1 MMTSYSV
8 SFFEPLASLIRNRG
22 LIYSL
27 IKRDISG
34 RYQGSFLGIFW
45 AIVNPIFMLLVYT
58 FVFTVIFKSRWAG
71 GTDSKIEFAL
81 LLFCGLIVFNMF
93 AECINR
99 APVQITSNANY
110 VKKVVFPLEVLPW
123 VAMGTSLFHALI
135 SFIVWLVAYVI
146 FIGAPPLTGF
156 LLPLVLLPLI
166 LLIIGVSWFLASLG
180 VYFRDI
186 GQLVIIFTT
195 VLMFLSPIFYPASAL
210 PESYHGFFM
219 LNPLVPVIEQV
230 RSVMYWGRGPEW
242 AVLGASFIGG
252 SVIAWLGL
260 VWFQKTRMGF
270 ADVI

>member
-1 MMTSYSV
+1 MMSSYNV

-45 AIVNPIFMLLVYT
+45 AIANPIFMLSVYT

-81 LLFCGLIVFNMF
+81 LLFCGLIIFNIF

-123 VAMGTSLFHALI
+123 VTMGASLFHALV
-135 SFIVWLVAYVI
+135 SFIVWIVAYAI
-146 FIGAPPLTGF
+146 FIGLPPMTIF
-156 LLPLVLLPLI
+156 LLPLVLMPLI
-166 LLIIGVSWFLASLG
+166 MLIMGFSWFLASLG
-180 VYFRDI
+180 VYLRDL

-210 PESYHGFFM
+210 PENYHGFFM
-219 LNPLVPVIEQV
+219 LNPLVPIIEQV
-230 RSVMYWGRGPEW
+230 RSVMYWGYGPDW
-242 AVLGASFIGG
+242 VVFGGYLISGA
-252 SVIAWLGL
+252 VIAWLGL